1 MRTQQF
7 TYLDQGWRTP
17 LPDTANL
24 NVQLLLC
31 FGRSRYLFETH
42 ALTDLKRCFPHA
54 RIVGC
59 STAGEIAGTSVLDES
74 LVVTALQLEKTELE
88 FAAIDIDSADR
99 SRAAGEALANQLKR
113 ADLRHVLVLSD
124 GLNVNGS
131 ELVAG
136 LTSALPS
143 TVSLTGGL
151 AVDYSDFAST
161 QAWLDRPFNTP
172 CVVGVGFYGSHI
184 RIGHG
189 SLGGWDSFGP
199 DRVIT
204 RSKGNVLYEMDG
216 KSALALYKD
225 YLGDYAKDLPASGL
239 LFPLALNQNG
249 DDQGPVRTL
258 LGIDEDE
265 QSMTFA
271 GDMPEGI
278 SARLMKANFDRLI
291 EGAENAALQ
300 TQIGVNGEPAPDF
313 ALLISCVGRKMVLK
327 QRVEDETEAVRDIL
341 GNATC
346 YAGFY
351 SYGEISPLKDD
362 VKCVLHNQTMTIT
375 TFTETL

>member
-7 TYLDQGWRTP
+7 IYRDQGWRTP
-17 LPDTANL
+17 LPESPDS
-24 NVQLLLC
+24 NVQVMLC
-31 FGRSRYLFETH
+31 FGRSRYLFETT
-42 ALTDLKRCFPHA
+42 ALSDLRRCFPAA

-74 LVVTALQLEKTELE
+74 LVVTALTMERTPLE
-88 FAAIDIDSADR
+88 FAAIDIDSPER
-99 SRAAGEALANQLKR
+99 SRAAGEALALQLKR
-113 ADLRHVLVLSD
+113 PDLKHVLVLSD
-124 GLNVNGS
+124 GLSVNGS

-136 LTSALPS
+136 LSSSLPVEV
-143 TVSLTGGL
+143 TLTGGL
-151 AVDYSDFAST
+151 AGDYSDFAST
-161 QAWLDRPFNTP
+161 QAWLDRPSTKP
-172 CVVGVGFYGSHI
+172 CVVGVGFYGDTLH
-184 RIGHG
+184 IGHG

-204 RSKGNVLYEMDG
+204 RSRGNVLYEMDG
-216 KSALALYKD
+216 KSALGLYKE
-225 YLGDYAKDLPASGL
+225 YLGDYVKDLPASGL
-239 LFPLALNQNG
+239 LFPLALNQDG
-249 DDQGPVRTL
+249 KDQGPVRTL
-258 LGIDEDE
+258 LAIDEKE

-271 GDMPEGI
+271 GDMPEGV

-300 TQIGVNGEPAPDF
+300 TQKFESRRPDF

-327 QRVEDETEAVRDIL
+327 QRVEEETEAVQDIL
-341 GNATC
+341 GETTC
-346 YAGFY
+346 YTGFY

-375 TFTETL
+375 TFTEIL